1 MNQDEQAFFL
11 PEKGIFYPNPFKM
24 QKNDFQILKNVYI
37 SKMERV
43 FGFFFLFIPNLLF
56 AQLSLKNGSFEYQI
70 VFEETDKFGS
80 EYLEKIE
87 QALSSVKDPELRLQ
101 MLWDLGY
108 YTHTRNLRKSLE
120 VINQGL
126 EEARCSESELWE
138 GRMQVAQG
146 AVLLRMEQLDQAEEV
161 LLRAQEKLPESE
173 TWLLL
178 TNLGY
183 VHERRGELGKAFE
196 FATQTLQIGEK
207 YGDLKAKAMAYSDI
221 SNLLWKQ
228 GKPTQGLEYG
238 LRSLALFEER
248 EIQDLDFDFTLH
260 VTGNNLI
267 ALGRFEEALPYFKR
281 STQMGKQYGFY
292 NNLSD
297 TYIALTD
304 LYLALEDFGNAEI
317 SGKEALKYA
326 ELLQNEFMVV
336 RSYLSL
342 GKVKNQQGLYNEA
355 IAYLRQSLKRA
366 TEDFGDRFFLSLI
379 YKELAESYE
388 RAGDVT
394 NSYQAFKRYHE
405 LDQSVFNAEADQRI
419 AQLQTEMQ
427 VTQKEGI
434 ISLQE
439 EELKRQQIIQIFTLL
454 ITALMV
460 FFLLFLY
467 RVFVKRKKYSL
478 LLERQNREKEFLLKE
493 IHHRVKN
500 NLETISSLL
509 ALQTAQIENE
519 ELQDIMIESQNRVQ
533 SMGMIHQNL
542 YQGENLAAI
551 EMKNYFKNLG
561 SYIIDSFDATDRI
574 GLDVTMDLLE
584 LDVDRAIPI
593 GLIVNELITN
603 SLKYAFPDQR
613 EGEITISLR
622 KDQDHLYLKVADD
635 GKGIN
640 KNDSVKGTGFGTQL
654 VELLT
659 KQLDGKMTL
668 STHKGTEIYFEFKS
682 KKAA

>member
-1 MNQDEQAFFL
+1 MKRFFL
-11 PEKGIFYPNPFKM
+11 LVFVLFQVQLQAQVVSKGGRVDYSVVFV
-24 QKNDFQILKNVYI
+24 QTDDF
-37 SKMERV
+37 
-43 FGFFFLFIPNLLF
+43 G
-56 AQLSLKNGSFEYQI
+56 A
-70 VFEETDKFGS
+70 D
-80 EYLEKIE
+80 YLEKIE
-87 QALSSVKDPELRLQ
+87 QALPSVKEPEIRLQ

-108 YTHTRNLRKSLE
+108 YYHTRNLRKSLSL
-120 VINQGL
+120 INQGL
-126 EEARCSESELWE
+126 EEARNAKSELWE

-146 AVLLRMEQLDQAEEV
+146 AVLLRMEQLDRAEEV
-161 LLRAQEKLPESE
+161 LKSALEKLPESE

-183 VHERRGELGKAFE
+183 VQERRGELGKAFE
-196 FATQTLQIGEK
+196 FATQTLQLGEK
-207 YGDLKAKAMAYSDI
+207 YSDKKAMAMAYSDI
-221 SNLLWKQ
+221 SNLFWKQ
-228 GKPTQGLEYG
+228 GKPEQGLEYG
-238 LRSLALFEER
+238 LKSLALFEER
-248 EIQDLDFDFTLH
+248 RIKDLDFDFTLH
-260 VTGNNLI
+260 VTGNNLV
-267 ALGRFEEALPYFKR
+267 ALGRNEEALLYFQR

-304 LYLALEDFGNAEI
+304 LYLALEDFENAET

-336 RSYLSL
+336 RSLLSL
-342 GKVKNQQGLYNEA
+342 GKVKKQQGFYSDA
-355 IAYLRQSLKRA
+355 INYLNRSICTA
-366 TEDFGDRFFLSLI
+366 TEDFGDRYFLSLI
-379 YKELAESYE
+379 YKELAEAYE
-388 RAGDVT
+388 GGGEIS

-419 AQLQTEMQ
+419 AQLQTEMD
-427 VTQKEGI
+427 VAQKEGI

-439 EELKRQQIIQIFTLL
+439 ESLKRQNIIQGFTLL
-454 ITALMV
+454 VTTLMV
-460 FFLLFLY
+460 FFLFFLY
-467 RVFVKRKKYSL
+467 RVFVKRKKYSQ
-478 LLERQNREKEFLLKE
+478 LLEKQNLEKEFLLKE

-561 SYIIDSFDATDRI
+561 SYIIDSFDASDRI
-574 GLDVTMDLLE
+574 SLDVNMDSLE

-603 SLKYAFPDQR
+603 SLKYAFPEGR
-613 EGEITISLR
+613 EGEILISLK
-622 KDQDHLYLKVADD
+622 KDQDQLYLKVADD
-635 GKGIN
+635 GAGI
-640 KNDSVKGTGFGTQL
+640 KKDKPAQGTGFGSQL
-654 VELLT
+654 VALLT
-659 KQLDGKMTL
+659 RQLDGKMTL
-668 STHKGTEIYFEFKS
+668 STQKGTEVYFEFKTQ
-682 KKAA
+682 KAA

>member
-1 MNQDEQAFFL
+1 MKRFFIL
-11 PEKGIFYPNPFKM
+11 VFVL
-24 QKNDFQILKNVYI
+24 FQIQLEAQVVSIDGKVEY
-37 SKMERV
+37 SK
-43 FGFFFLFIPNLLF
+43 I
-56 AQLSLKNGSFEYQI
+56 
-70 VFEETDKFGS
+70 FEETDDFGAD
-80 EYLEKIE
+80 YLEKIE
-87 QALSSVKDPELRLQ
+87 QSLPSVKETELRLQ

-108 YTHTRNLRKSLE
+108 YYHTRNLRKSLS

-126 EEARCSESELWE
+126 EEAQIAESKLWE

-146 AVLLRMEQLDQAEEV
+146 AVFLRMEQLDQAEEV
-161 LLRAQEKLPESE
+161 LQSALEKLPESE

-183 VHERRGELGKAFE
+183 VHERRGDLGKAFE
-196 FATQTLQIGEK
+196 LATQTLQLGEK
-207 YGDLKAKAMAYSDI
+207 YGDRKAMAMAYSDI
-221 SNLLWKQ
+221 SNLFWKQ
-228 GKPTQGLEYG
+228 GKPEQGLEYG
-238 LRSLALFEER
+238 LKSLALFEER

-267 ALGRFEEALPYFKR
+267 ALGRNEEALPYFQR

-304 LYLALEDFGNAEI
+304 LYLALEDFENAET

-336 RSYLSL
+336 RSLLSL
-342 GKVKNQQGLYNEA
+342 GKVKKEQGFYQDA
-355 IAYLRQSLKRA
+355 ITYLGRSIRTA
-366 TEDFGDRFFLSLI
+366 TEDFGDRYFLSLI
-379 YKELAESYE
+379 YRELAEAYE
-388 RAGDVT
+388 GAGEIA

-419 AQLQTEMQ
+419 AQLQTEMD

-439 EELKRQQIIQIFTLL
+439 EALKRQNIIQIFTLL
-454 ITALMV
+454 FTALMV
-460 FFLLFLY
+460 FFLFFLY
-467 RVFVKRKKYSL
+467 RVFVKRKKYSQ
-478 LLERQNREKEFLLKE
+478 LLEKQNREKEFLLKE

-561 SYIIDSFDATDRI
+561 TFIIDSFDASARI
-574 GLDVTMDLLE
+574 SLEVEMEPLE

-603 SLKYAFPDQR
+603 SLKYAFPDGR
-613 EGEITISLR
+613 EGEILINLK

-635 GKGIN
+635 GAGMK
-640 KNDSVKGTGFGTQL
+640 KNNPTLGTGFGTQL
-654 VELLT
+654 VALLT

-668 STHKGTEIYFEFKS
+668 STQKGTELYFEFKTN
-682 KKAA
+682 KAA

>member
-1 MNQDEQAFFL
+1 MKRFFL
-11 PEKGIFYPNPFKM
+11 LVFVLFQVQLQAQVVSKGGRVDYSVVFV
-24 QKNDFQILKNVYI
+24 QTDDF
-37 SKMERV
+37 
-43 FGFFFLFIPNLLF
+43 G
-56 AQLSLKNGSFEYQI
+56 A
-70 VFEETDKFGS
+70 D
-80 EYLEKIE
+80 YLEKIE
-87 QALSSVKDPELRLQ
+87 QALPSVKEPEIRLQ

-108 YTHTRNLRKSLE
+108 YSHTRNLRKSL
-120 VINQGL
+120 ILIKQGL
-126 EEARCSESELWE
+126 EEARNEKSKLWE

-161 LLRAQEKLPESE
+161 LKNAMEKLPESE

-183 VHERRGELGKAFE
+183 VQERRGELGKAFE
-196 FATQTLQIGEK
+196 FATQTLQLGEK
-207 YGDLKAKAMAYSDI
+207 YSDNKAMAMAYSDI
-221 SNLLWKQ
+221 SNLFWKQ
-228 GKPTQGLEYG
+228 GKPEQGLEYG
-238 LRSLALFEER
+238 LKSLALFEER
-248 EIQDLDFDFTLH
+248 RIKDLDFDFTLH
-260 VTGNNLI
+260 VTGNNLV
-267 ALGRFEEALPYFKR
+267 ALGRNEEALLYFQR

-304 LYLALEDFGNAEI
+304 LYLALEDFENAET

-336 RSYLSL
+336 RSLLSL
-342 GKVKNQQGLYNEA
+342 GKVKKQQGFYSDA
-355 IAYLRQSLKRA
+355 INYLNRSIRTA
-366 TEDFGDRFFLSLI
+366 TEDFGDRYFLSLI
-379 YKELAESYE
+379 YKELAEAYE
-388 RAGDVT
+388 GGGEIS

-419 AQLQTEMQ
+419 AQLQTEMD
-427 VTQKEGI
+427 VAQKEGI

-439 EELKRQQIIQIFTLL
+439 ESLKRQNIIQGFTLL
-454 ITALMV
+454 VTTLMV
-460 FFLLFLY
+460 FFLFFLY
-467 RVFVKRKKYSL
+467 RVFVKRKKYSQ
-478 LLERQNREKEFLLKE
+478 LLEKQNLEKEFLLKE

-561 SYIIDSFDATDRI
+561 SYIIDSFDASDRI
-574 GLDVTMDLLE
+574 SLDVNMDSLE

-603 SLKYAFPDQR
+603 SLKYAFPEGR
-613 EGEITISLR
+613 EGEILISL
-622 KDQDHLYLKVADD
+622 KKYQDQLYLKVADD
-635 GKGIN
+635 GAGI
-640 KNDSVKGTGFGTQL
+640 KKDKPAQGTGFGTQL
-654 VELLT
+654 VALLT
-659 KQLDGKMTL
+659 RQLDGKMTL
-668 STHKGTEIYFEFKS
+668 STQKGTEVYFEFKTQ
-682 KKAA
+682 KAA

>member
-1 MNQDEQAFFL
+1 MKRFFL
-11 PEKGIFYPNPFKM
+11 LVFVLFQVQLQAQVVSKGGRVDYSVVFV
-24 QKNDFQILKNVYI
+24 QTDDF
-37 SKMERV
+37 
-43 FGFFFLFIPNLLF
+43 G
-56 AQLSLKNGSFEYQI
+56 A
-70 VFEETDKFGS
+70 D
-80 EYLEKIE
+80 YLEKIE
-87 QALSSVKDPELRLQ
+87 QALPSVKEPEIRLQ

-108 YTHTRNLRKSLE
+108 YYHTRNLRKSLSL
-120 VINQGL
+120 INQGL
-126 EEARCSESELWE
+126 EEARNAKSELWE

-161 LLRAQEKLPESE
+161 LKSALEKLPESE

-183 VHERRGELGKAFE
+183 VQERRGELGKAFE
-196 FATQTLQIGEK
+196 FATQTLQLGEK
-207 YGDLKAKAMAYSDI
+207 YSDKKAMAMAYSDI
-221 SNLLWKQ
+221 SNLFWKQ
-228 GKPTQGLEYG
+228 GKPEQGLEYG
-238 LRSLALFEER
+238 LKSLALFEER
-248 EIQDLDFDFTLH
+248 RIKDLDFDFTLH
-260 VTGNNLI
+260 VTGNNLV
-267 ALGRFEEALPYFKR
+267 ALGRNEEALPYFQR

-304 LYLALEDFGNAEI
+304 LYLALEDFENAET

-336 RSYLSL
+336 RSLLSL
-342 GKVKNQQGLYNEA
+342 GKVKKQQGFYSDA
-355 IAYLRQSLKRA
+355 INYLNRSIRTAK
-366 TEDFGDRFFLSLI
+366 EDFGDRYFLSLI
-379 YKELAESYE
+379 YKELAEAYE
-388 RAGDVT
+388 GGGEIS

-419 AQLQTEMQ
+419 AQLQTEMD
-427 VTQKEGI
+427 VAQKEGI

-439 EELKRQQIIQIFTLL
+439 ESLKRQNIIQGFTLL
-454 ITALMV
+454 VTTLMV
-460 FFLLFLY
+460 FFLFFLY
-467 RVFVKRKKYSL
+467 RVFVKRKKYSQ
-478 LLERQNREKEFLLKE
+478 LLEKQNLEKEFLLKE

-561 SYIIDSFDATDRI
+561 SYIIDSFDASDRI
-574 GLDVTMDLLE
+574 SLDVNMDSLE

-603 SLKYAFPDQR
+603 SLKYAFPEGR
-613 EGEITISLR
+613 EGEILISLK
-622 KDQDHLYLKVADD
+622 KDQDQLYLKVADD
-635 GKGIN
+635 GAGI
-640 KNDSVKGTGFGTQL
+640 KKDKPAQGTGFGSQL
-654 VELLT
+654 VALLT
-659 KQLDGKMTL
+659 RQLDGKMTL
-668 STHKGTEIYFEFKS
+668 STQKGTEVYFEFKTQ
-682 KKAA
+682 KAA